1 MCVVHSLTPHAIIPR
16 CVIHSHARGTSAAGR
31 GGEGDEEGEG
41 KAGRGG
47 VGEDGERQVE
57 WEEASEGLGKAGG
70 RAEEARQAGTPPKI
84 ANPPF
89 GFS

>member
-1 MCVVHSLTPHAIIPR
+1 MAHLLQDAEGKGTR
-16 CVIHSHARGTSAAGR
+16 RGR
-31 GGEGDEEGEG
+31 EKQEGEG
-41 KAGRGG
+41 W
-47 VGEDGERQVE
+47 GEDGDRQVE